1 MEQQAKPSPTPPP
14 PPKSRMKL
22 RKSQKVLFPILDLG
36 RGLGK
41 EERSDK
47 FPISS
52 VQDILS
58 VRVTR
63 RMDFALHGGV
73 VFSLCL
79 SQLEE
84 LLGFKD

>member
-1 MEQQAKPSPTPPP
+1 
-14 PPKSRMKL
+14 MKL

-36 RGLGK
+36 RGLGE
-41 EERSDK
+41 EERYK

-58 VRVTR
+58 VRVAR

-84 LLGFKD
+84 FLGFKN